1 MGGPGIVE
9 TPAIPTGRPAFLP
22 AATVRGT
29 LENPAYRDFLNQTRG
44 EQALILKTEVAEG
57 ESAAVMGSTTPSS
70 FLSIPVSRLM
80 AFKALKF

>member
-29 LENPAYRDFLNQTRG
+29 LENPAYWDFLNQTLR
-44 EQALILKTEVAEG
+44 EQASL
-57 ESAAVMGSTTPSS
+57 
-70 FLSIPVSRLM
+70 